1 MHVQVH
7 VRAKL
12 LPSRLTLCDPVNCS
26 PPGSSVHGILQ
37 ARILGWVL
45 LQGIFQ
51 THGPN
56 LGLLR
61 CQADSLLSKPLG
73 SATPP
78 PPLPNPCNAM
88 TKSFKWRQ
96 ESQCQRERNKPAFP
110 GFEAERGHEPR
121 DFGRLQVLSWILSS
135 INGFSPRASGI
146 SLPRLES
153 WLYL

>member
-7 VRAKL
+7 VRAKV

-51 THGPN
+51 THGSN
-56 LGLLR
+56 LGLLH

-73 SATPP
+73 SAAPP
-78 PPLPNPCNAM
+78 PPSPRSWSSPAKRSRRVRVRGRKMIQPFLALKVKEAM
-88 TKSFKWRQ
+88 SHGILAGSR
-96 ESQCQRERNKPAFP
+96 CFP
-110 GFEAERGHEPR
+110 E
-121 DFGRLQVLSWILSS
+121 
-135 INGFSPRASGI
+135 FSPV
-146 SLPRLES
+146 
-153 WLYL
+153 

>member
-7 VRAKL
+7 VCAKV

-51 THGPN
+51 THGSN
-56 LGLLR
+56 LGLLH

-73 SATPP
+73 SAAP
-78 PPLPNPCNAM
+78 PNPCNAI

-96 ESQCQRERNKPAFP
+96 ESPCQREKNKPAFP
-110 GFEAERGHEPR
+110 GFEGERGHEPR
-121 DFGRLQVLSWILSS
+121 DFGRLQLLS
-135 INGFSPRASGI
+135 
-146 SLPRLES
+146 
-153 WLYL
+153 

>member
-7 VRAKL
+7 VRAKV

-51 THGPN
+51 THGSN
-56 LGLLR
+56 LGLLH

-73 SATPP
+73 SAAPPTPAMP
-78 PPLPNPCNAM
+78 SQNPLNGGRRVRVRGRKISQPFLALKVKEAM
-88 TKSFKWRQ
+88 SH
-96 ESQCQRERNKPAFP
+96 
-110 GFEAERGHEPR
+110 G
-121 DFGRLQVLSWILSS
+121 ILVGSRCFLE
-135 INGFSPRASGI
+135 FSPV
-146 SLPRLES
+146 
-153 WLYL
+153 

>member
-78 PPLPNPCNAM
+78 PHPTPAMPSQNPLNGARRVSVRGRETSQPFLALKLKEAM
-88 TKSFKWRQ
+88 SHGILAGSR
-96 ESQCQRERNKPAFP
+96 CFP
-110 GFEAERGHEPR
+110 GF
-121 DFGRLQVLSWILSS
+121 
-135 INGFSPRASGI
+135 SPV
-146 SLPRLES
+146 
-153 WLYL
+153 